1 MTLKD
6 KFQQWFI
13 NDEEDE
19 HYEGMVEL
27 VSIEHEKIADE
38 HAIGFA
44 EWSIKWR
51 VEFVDDTQEGVL
63 YTYGGLYQKFT
74 MKQLLEIY
82 KKETGL

>member
-1 MTLKD
+1 MTLKK

-38 HAIGFA
+38 FAIGFA
-44 EWSIKWR
+44 EWYLNLYES
-51 VEFVDDTQEGVL
+51 DDADTFC
-63 YTYGGLYQKFT
+63 KNT
-74 MKQLLEIY
+74 MIELLEIY
-82 KKETGL
+82 KKEKGL

>member
-38 HAIGFA
+38 FAIGFA
-44 EWSIKWR
+44 EYLSDWHTKER
-51 VEFVDDTQEGVL
+51 LT
-63 YTYGGLYQKFT
+63 K
-74 MKQLLEIY
+74 LLVIY
-82 KKETGL
+82 KKEKGL